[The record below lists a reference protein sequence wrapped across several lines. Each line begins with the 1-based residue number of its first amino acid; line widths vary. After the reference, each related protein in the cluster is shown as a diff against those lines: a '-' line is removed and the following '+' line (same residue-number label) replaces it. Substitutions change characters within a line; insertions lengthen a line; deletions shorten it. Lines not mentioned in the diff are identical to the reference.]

1 MSVQA
6 IRGSRRSDHFIVGVS
21 PWTRQIHSE
30 IDHVA
35 AHDSGVLITGP
46 TGTGKELISRSIHL
60 ASARAGRPFVPVDC
74 AALGGELFAS
84 HMFGHVKGAFTGAHY
99 AAMGAFRAADGG
111 TIFLDEIGDL
121 EPMMQAKLLRVLQ
134 EKTVVPLGS
143 YQGQPVDVRI
153 IAATNRDL
161 QGAVRAG
168 RFRED
173 LFYRLDV
180 VSLKTL
186 PLKDRPED
194 IEVLARHILHK
205 LAIEAG
211 LPLKQLASSAID
223 LLRAYDWPGNVR
235 ELCNQLERAVVF
247 CEEEVLRAES
257 MPQLLEMVIGD
268 IPSDERSHPAAP
280 LTHPIWRSGD
290 CPGVEPPSARLPLEA
305 APAADASWPTLAESE
320 IRQILL
326 TLDHTYYN
334 QSAAARL
341 LGMDRKALLRKIKA
355 LGLDVSRT
363 RQGRPA
369 SGPPSAA
376 PPAPAISRAH
386 GVRVPT

>member
-1 MSVQA
+1 MSVQS
-6 IRGSRRSDHFIVGVS
+6 IHGPHRNGHFIVGVS

-30 IDHVA
+30 IDRVA
-35 AHDSGVLITGP
+35 AYDSGVLITGP
-46 TGTGKELISRSIHL
+46 TGTGKELISRAIHL
-60 ASARAGRPFVPVDC
+60 ASARADRPFVPVDC

-121 EPMMQAKLLRVLQ
+121 EPMMQAKLLRVIQ

-143 YQGQPVDVRI
+143 YDGQPVDVRI

-161 QGAVRAG
+161 QEEVYAG

-173 LFYRLDV
+173 LFYRLNV
-180 VSLKTL
+180 VSLQTL
-186 PLKDRPED
+186 PLRQRPED

-247 CEEEVLRAES
+247 CKDEYLRAES
-257 MPQLLEMVIGD
+257 MPQLVEAVIGERRA
-268 IPSDERSHPAAP
+268 DEASRFAAP
-280 LTHPIWRSGD
+280 LSHPIWRRED
-290 CPGVEPPSARLPLEA
+290 CPGAEPPSDRLPLEA
-305 APAADASWPTLAESE
+305 APADDASWPTMAESE
-320 IRQILL
+320 IRHILL
-326 TLDHTYYN
+326 TLERTYYN

-355 LGLDVSRT
+355 LRLDVSRT
-363 RQGRPA
+363 RKGRPA
-369 SGPPSAA
+369 GRSPSAA
-376 PPAPAISRAH
+376 PRRPR
-386 GVRVPT
+386 